1 MNTTVERQRR
11 KGVMSVVGRGL
22 KRGVAVCLYKYT
34 TTLSNTQIHT
44 VTPFSIRQENGE
56 WEMIERKKEGERAW
70 TQVSHYPPGLFGG
83 YSYKII

>member
-11 KGVMSVVGRGL
+11 KGVMLVVGWGL
-22 KRGVAVCLYKYT
+22 TGRVAVRLYKYT
-34 TTLSNTQIHT
+34 TTLSYTQIHT
-44 VTPFSIRQENGE
+44 VTPFSIQQENGE

-70 TQVSHYPPGLFGG
+70 TQVSHYPPGLFAG